1 MSKKE
6 RPELTAEEKKK
17 ANRLCIISAIL
28 GFVIP
33 VIFGALS
40 GYLNYIGMETVSAYA
55 LFPASFSLLAGLV
68 LMIIV
73 RAKYAGSLFGKLLMI
88 IYIVV
93 MAIGFIGC
101 AYLLISCLNAC
112 TDPTW

>member
-6 RPELTAEEKKK
+6 KPVLTPEEKKK
-17 ANRLCIISAIL
+17 ANRLCIISTIL

-33 VIFGALS
+33 AIFAALS

-73 RAKYAGSLFGKLLMI
+73 RAKYNRSLFGKILMI

-93 MAIGFIGC
+93 MAIGVIGC

-112 TDPTW
+112 SDPTW